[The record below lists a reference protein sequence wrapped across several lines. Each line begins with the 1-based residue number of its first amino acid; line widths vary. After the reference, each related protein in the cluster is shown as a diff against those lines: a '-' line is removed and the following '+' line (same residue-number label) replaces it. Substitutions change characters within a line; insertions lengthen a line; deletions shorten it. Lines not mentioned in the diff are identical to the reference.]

1 MNIRIFNISQDT
13 TDAELRK
20 LFFQFGNVDYAMV
33 NRNSLNGRS
42 LKTGEVCM
50 PVSSQARQA
59 IISLDS
65 TRFNGKIISVRESPT
80 ELY

>member
-42 LKTGEVCM
+42 LRNGKVNM
-50 PVSSQARQA
+50 PVDSQARQA
-59 IISLDS
+59 IVSLDK
-65 TRFNGKIISVRESPT
+65 TVMDGMIISVSEWR
-80 ELY
+80 